1 MSRVFE
7 NELDLKNLN
16 ENLHQALLE
25 AHRDFDTII
34 KEATNEDTRKRLL
47 VLESKVDTVTK
58 SLKKINQLILLNF
71 YQGNKW
77 RKIEVSTPLL
87 ASIEKLKRHAQ
98 KKEQIIDFENQTT
111 EAVNFGDGII
121 FEEFIFDN
129 LISNAI
135 KFSPHGSKI
144 HIRLTQNSDYNII
157 ELRDYGIGMDGDQLY
172 RINSI
177 TDRIYTPDT
186 DGEIGSGMSFPIVAS
201 LMRKLNGSLIVNS
214 WTKETAEH
222 KRGTAVKLKFHRF

>member
-16 ENLHQALLE
+16 ENLHQTLLE

-34 KEATNEDTRKRLL
+34 ASETNEDTKKRLMN
-47 VLESKVDTVTK
+47 LESKVDTVTK

-77 RKIEVSTPLL
+77 RKIEVSTPLK
-87 ASIEKLKRHAQ
+87 ASIDKLKRHAD
-98 KKEQIIDFENQTT
+98 KKEQKIDFENQTT
-111 EAVNFGDGII
+111 AAINYGDGII

-135 KFSPHGSKI
+135 KFSPHGSTI
-144 HIRLTQNSDYNII
+144 HIRLSQTADYNII
-157 ELRDYGIGMDGDQLY
+157 EIRDYGIGMDADQLY
-172 RINSI
+172 RINSL
-177 TDRIYTPDT
+177 TDRIYTADT
-186 DGEIGSGMSFPIVAS
+186 DGQIGSGMSFPIVSS

-214 WTKETAEH
+214 WTKESAEH